1 MANTLQVIPKKT
13 CGMHQGYSP
22 WRKGTVFH
30 TDWRRQSGWKTTWI
44 KSPRNNF
51 LWIIMIKINNE
62 CVSKCLLLCLE
73 QTESKY
79 DEALVQSDGL
89 TKHSVLVMWKI
100 LEMKNNIVFFF
111 CQMFCITLFTDS
123 LLQNPTVGSWVYS
136 QSNFVMLWCVW
147 LSQYW
152 IYHPYPQ
159 NPRMSEFVFSPL
171 VTWCYGYKTS

>member
-1 MANTLQVIPKKT
+1 
-13 CGMHQGYSP
+13 MHQKYNP

-73 QTESKY
+73 QTELKY
-79 DEALVQSDGL
+79 GEALVRSDGL

-100 LEMKNNIVFFF
+100 LEMKKMCHFCF
-111 CQMFCITLFTDS
+111 CQKFCITIFTDS
-123 LLQNPTVGSWVYS
+123 FPRNATVGFWVYS
-136 QSNFVMLWCVW
+136 QPNFVMLWRVW

-152 IYHPYPQ
+152 IYLPYPP
-159 NPRMSEFVFSPL
+159 NPRTSEFGFSPI
-171 VTWCYGYKTS
+171 VTWFYCYKTA